1 MKQGKIFERT
11 LSALTSILAALLGLL
26 LPPQQSHCCEK
37 MVTFVVFGGMW
48 AQSNMGS
55 NKVSKILELPTSQYI
70 KENLDSWFMCKTI

>member
-37 MVTFVVFGGMW
+37 MVTFVVFGGMR

-55 NKVSKILELPTSQYI
+55 TRVSKIIELPTSPYI
-70 KENLDSWFMCKTI
+70 KENLGS